1 MHVVAVGGPIDA
13 GTERG
18 EKKRGERTW
27 MDAGEERRGGGGR
40 EMCLYHATNTNT
52 VTL

>member
-18 EKKRGERTW
+18 EKRRGERTW
-27 MDAGEERRGGGGR
+27 VDAGEERRGGGG
-40 EMCLYHATNTNT
+40 EGNVSIPCYQH
-52 VTL
+52 